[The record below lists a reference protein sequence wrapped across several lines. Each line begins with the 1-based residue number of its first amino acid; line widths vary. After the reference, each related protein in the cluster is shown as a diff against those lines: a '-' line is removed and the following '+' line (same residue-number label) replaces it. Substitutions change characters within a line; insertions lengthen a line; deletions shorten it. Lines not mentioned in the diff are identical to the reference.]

1 MSRKGRANKPPRQWP
16 QRGGKKLQA
25 KISPRRVLKVA
36 LLSATIIGGLPAV
49 AAAQEAAAS
58 STAAPSA
65 DVLDAVVVTGFKQS
79 YANAVRA
86 KKNAIEITDGISS
99 DGLGRFPDL
108 NVGEALQRIPGV
120 QINREAEGRDATIN
134 LRGMPG
140 EYARTTL
147 NGQSFAGP
155 ALLRDNQGSPLGAFN
170 SDIFSAFVIAKSPMA
185 NTTSGGLSGNVD
197 LQIAPALSRKD
208 GGFMKAAYEYNDLG
222 DLGAPAATL
231 GYNKHLTDNLA
242 VFGTVAYK
250 KEKFRRDTI
259 RLNSYDY
266 LTSAMTGLTP
276 TQFNTTYGQYFSP
289 TTCATSATSYCRS
302 LAQALGLSQSAASAY
317 VTSNT
322 GSTSTNGVWANSQIR
337 QYTRMNVG
345 KVWSGSAG
353 VEWKPNDNTKI
364 GLIGF
369 STDRNLPDTTQY
381 FLINT
386 VTPSS
391 TAGAGTVITP
401 TGAPVQTNDGRYL
414 YQSYSFANMNA
425 LSSTRLYSQHQKSD
439 GVIGNI
445 DWSNDDWRLAGAL
458 TLSSGYNASVETEVD
473 VVNYTR
479 AGGNGISGS
488 LTTGLDDI
496 GNFSYT
502 TTPTP
507 QNSITTGQ
515 TWTWGGGSDPTAF
528 YNNGTRANS
537 TNAIWIQGTESFAKN
552 NLNSAA
558 FDVERFVNF
567 GPIKSI
573 QGGVRL
579 EREKYVSTGYRV
591 YAYGAQLQNITSSM
605 MVTAPFVDD
614 FMGGTAGSYNRN
626 WQVLNVR
633 DFLNAVRP
641 VTVYPGGGL
650 SSQGF
655 NSQYA
660 DSSYYDKNF
669 TNEND
674 INQFYIQA
682 KYDTQIFGHGV
693 RGNFG
698 GRYEDTKNTIT
709 TLDRTTPPTDSIGS
723 PTAFK
728 TDEYV
733 NKYDYF
739 LPSAIF
745 VADVTDDLVLR
756 GAYYKTYVRPH
767 PRQYSPSTKVSP
779 TQILNN
785 SLSSGTT
792 SVYDVSVAIG
802 NNKLKPYLAESFDL
816 SLEWY
821 NRPNGL
827 ISLAYFRKNIT
838 GRIATTTDPSILC
851 PADGSTWGFGAL
863 SWDGTYCNA
872 TSLSSATKQVHVN
885 ASGAYNLD
893 KATTVEGVE
902 FNLQQNLDFLPGFWA
917 NFGGSF
923 NYAYTTSKSVA
934 IAPFPGISKHNVN
947 LIGYY
952 ETPKYGVRA
961 VYNYRSDYPLNAN
974 GTYTGGARSV
984 KARGQLDLSASY
996 NVTDTFT
1003 LSLDAYNLTNA
1014 KRFEYENDHRVSR
1027 WVDYDGR
1034 TYTLTARA
1042 TF

>member
-1 MSRKGRANKPPRQWP
+1 LHLQIRPTRA
-16 QRGGKKLQA
+16 
-25 KISPRRVLKVA
+25 LKAA
-36 LLSATIIGGLPAV
+36 LLSATIMGGLPTLALAQD
-49 AAAQEAAAS
+49 AAAAK
-58 STAAPSA
+58 A
-65 DVLDAVVVTGFKQS
+65 DVIDTVIVTGFKKS
-79 YANAVRA
+79 YADAVRT
-86 KKNAIEITDGISS
+86 KKNTIEITDGISS

-197 LQIAPALSRKD
+197 LQIAPALGRKD
-208 GGFMKAAYEYNDLG
+208 GGFMKAAYEYNELG
-222 DLGAPAATL
+222 SLGAPAATV
-231 GYNKHLTDNLA
+231 GFNKHLTDDLA
-242 VFGTVAYK
+242 IFGTLAYK
-250 KEKFRRDTI
+250 KENFRRDTV

-266 LTSAMTGLTP
+266 LTAAMTGLTP
-276 TQFNTTYGQYFSP
+276 TQFNSTYGQYFSATACP
-289 TTCATSATSYCRS
+289 TSATSYCRS
-302 LAQALGLSQSAASAY
+302 LGQALGLSQTAATPFI
-317 VTSNT
+317 TSNT
-322 GSTSTNGVWANSQIR
+322 GATSTNGVWANTQIR

-353 VEWKPNDNTKI
+353 IEWKPNDNTKI

-381 FLINT
+381 FLINS
-386 VTPSS
+386 VIPST
-391 TAGAGTVITP
+391 TAGAGTVISP
-401 TGAPVQTNDGRYL
+401 TGTPIKTNDGRYL
-414 YQSYSFANMNA
+414 YQSYTFANMNA

-439 GVIGNI
+439 GVLGNI
-445 DWSNDDWRLAGAL
+445 DWSNDDWRVAAAL

-473 VVNYTR
+473 VATYTR

-496 GNFSYT
+496 GAFKYT

-507 QNSITTGQ
+507 QNAITNGQ
-515 TWTWGGGSDPTAF
+515 TWTWGGAGDPTSF
-528 YNNGTRANS
+528 YNNGSKANS
-537 TNAIWIQGTESFAKN
+537 TNQIQIQGTESFAKN
-552 NLNSAA
+552 DLNSAA
-558 FDVERFVNF
+558 FDVERFVKL
-567 GPIKSI
+567 GPVKSI

-591 YAYGAQLQNITSSM
+591 YAYGAQLNNITSSM

-614 FMGGTAGSYNRN
+614 FMGNSAGDYNRN
-626 WQVLNVR
+626 WQVLNIH

-641 VTVYPGGGL
+641 VTAYQGGGL
-650 SSQGF
+650 STQGF
-655 NSQYA
+655 NIQYA

-674 INQFYIQA
+674 VNQFYIQA
-682 KYDTQIFGHGV
+682 KYDTEILGHGV

-723 PTAFK
+723 ATAFK
-728 TDEYV
+728 TDTYV
-733 NKYDYF
+733 NKYNYF

-745 VADVTDDLVLR
+745 VADVTDTLILR

-779 TQILNN
+779 AQILNT

-802 NNKLKPYLAESFDL
+802 NNKLRPYLAESFDL

-827 ISLAYFRKNIT
+827 VSLAYFRKNIT
-838 GRIATTTDPSILC
+838 NRVATTTDPSIIC
-851 PADGSTWGFGAL
+851 PSDGSSWGFGTL

-872 TSLSSATKQVHVN
+872 TSLGSSTKTVHVN

-893 KATTVEGVE
+893 KPTTVEGLE
-902 FNLQQNLDFLPGFWA
+902 FNIQQNLDFLPGFWK

-923 NYAYTTSKSVA
+923 NYAYTTSKSPA
-934 IAPFPGISKHNVN
+934 IAPFPGISKHNAN

-952 ETPKYGVRA
+952 ETPKYGVRM

-974 GTYTGGARSV
+974 GTYTGAARSV
-984 KARGQLDLSASY
+984 RARGQLDLSASY
-996 NVTDTFT
+996 NVTEQFS
-1003 LSLDAYNLTNA
+1003 LSLDAYNLA
-1014 KRFEYENDHRVSR
+1014 DSKRFEYENDTKVSR

-1034 TYTLTARA
+1034 TFTLTARA

>member
-1 MSRKGRANKPPRQWP
+1 MEEGIVSFRNR
-16 QRGGKKLQA
+16 RGGA
-25 KISPRRVLKVA
+25 FRAV
-36 LLSATIIGGLPAV
+36 LLSATVIGGLPGL
-49 AAAQEAAAS
+49 AAAQEAAAPS
-58 STAAPSA
+58 SAAGAAASS
-65 DVLDAVVVTGFKQS
+65 DTLDAVVVTGFKQS

-208 GGFMKAAYEYNDLG
+208 GGFAKLSYEHNTLG
-222 DLGAPAATL
+222 DLNAPAATL
-231 GYNKHLTDNLA
+231 GYNKHLTDDFA
-242 VFGTVAYK
+242 VFGTIAYK
-250 KEKFRRDTI
+250 KENFRRDTI
-259 RLNSYDY
+259 RLNNYDY
-266 LTSAMTGLTP
+266 LTSAMTGLSP
-276 TQFNTTYGQYFSP
+276 TQFNGAYGQYFSP
-289 TTCATSATSYCRS
+289 TACALSATSYCRS
-302 LAQALGLSQSAASAY
+302 LGQALGLTQKQVDDAGY

-322 GSTSTNGVWANSQIR
+322 GSTSKNGVWANSAIR

-381 FLINT
+381 FMINY
-386 VTPSS
+386 VAPSATP
-391 TAGAGTVITP
+391 GAGTVISP
-401 TGAPVQTNDGRYL
+401 TGSSLLINDGRYL
-414 YQSYSFANMNA
+414 YQSYTFNNINA
-425 LSSTRLYSQHQKSD
+425 LSSTRRYSQRQKSD
-439 GVIGNI
+439 GLIGNI
-445 DWSNDDWRLAGAL
+445 DWSNEDWRFAGAL
-458 TLSSGYNASVETEVD
+458 TLSSGSNASVETEVD
-473 VVNYTR
+473 VNNYTR
-479 AGGNGISGS
+479 AGGNGVSGAI
-488 LTTGLDDI
+488 TTGLDDV
-496 GNFSYT
+496 GDFKYT
-502 TTPTP
+502 TSPTP
-507 QNSITTGQ
+507 QNSIGGGANGV
-515 TWTWGGGSDPTAF
+515 TWTWGGVNDPTSF
-528 YNNGTRANS
+528 YNNGTSANS
-537 TNAIWIQGTESFAKN
+537 TNAISIEGSESFAKN
-552 NLNSAA
+552 ELNSAA
-558 FDVERFVNF
+558 FDIERFVSL

-573 QGGVRL
+573 QAGVRL
-579 EREKYVSTGYRV
+579 EREKYVSKGYRV
-591 YAYGAQLQNITSSM
+591 FGYGAKLANITPAM
-605 MVTAPFVDD
+605 MITAPFVKD
-614 FMGGTAGSYNRN
+614 FMGGSADGYSRN
-626 WQVLNVR
+626 WQVL
-633 DFLNAVRP
+633 DIHAFLSAIQP
-641 VTVYPGGGL
+641 VAVYPGGGL
-650 SSQGF
+650 SPTGF
-655 NSQYA
+655 NIQYA

-674 INQFYIQA
+674 INQFYVQA

-709 TLDRTTPPTDSIGS
+709 TLDRKTPPVDSIGS
-723 PTAFK
+723 PNDFV
-728 TDEYV
+728 TDHYQ
-733 NKYDYF
+733 NKYHYF

-745 VADVTDDLVLR
+745 VADVTDDLILR

-767 PRQYSPSTKVSP
+767 PRQYSPATKVNP
-779 TQILNN
+779 AQILNT
-785 SLSSGTT
+785 SLSSGSV

-802 NNKLKPYLAESFDL
+802 NNKLRPYLAESFDL

-838 GRIATTTDPSILC
+838 NRIASTSDPALLC
-851 PADGSTWGFGAL
+851 PTDGSTWGFGAL

-872 TSLSSATKQVHVN
+872 TSLGGASKQVHVN

-893 KATTVEGVE
+893 NKTTVEGVE
-902 FNLQQNLDFLPGFWA
+902 FNIQQNLDFLPGPLK
-917 NFGGSF
+917 NLGGSF
-923 NYAYTTSKSVA
+923 NYAYTTSKSPA

-947 LIGYY
+947 VIGYY
-952 ETPKYGVRA
+952 ETPKYGVRM

-974 GTYTGGARSV
+974 GTYTGSARSV
-984 KARGQLDLSASY
+984 KPRGQLDLSASY
-996 NVTDTFT
+996 NVTDNFT

-1014 KRFEYENDHRVSR
+1014 VRFEYENDHRVSR

>member
-1 MSRKGRANKPPRQWP
+1 VSS
-16 QRGGKKLQA
+16 
-25 KISPRRVLKVA
+25 KISPTSVLKVA
-36 LLSATIIGGLPAV
+36 LLSATVFAGMPALAMAQD
-49 AAAQEAAAS
+49 AAAPQA
-58 STAAPSA
+58 TAPS
-65 DVLDAVVVTGFKQS
+65 DTLEAVVVTGFKQS
-79 YANAVRA
+79 YANAVRS
-86 KKNAIEITDGISS
+86 KKAAIEITDGISS

-140 EYARTTL
+140 EYARNTL

-185 NTTSGGLSGNVD
+185 NTVSGGLSGNVD
-197 LQIAPALSRKD
+197 MQIAPALSRKD
-208 GGFMKAAYEYNDLG
+208 GGFMKASIEHNTLG
-222 DLGAPAATL
+222 DLNAPAATL
-231 GYNKHLTDNLA
+231 GYNKHLSDNLA
-242 VFGTVAYK
+242 VFGTIAYK
-250 KEKFRRDTI
+250 KENFRRDTI

-276 TQFNTTYGQYFSP
+276 TQFNATYGQYYSANACP
-289 TTCATSATSYCRS
+289 STATSYCRS
-302 LAQALGLSQSAASAY
+302 LAQALGVSQTAAAAFIN
-317 VTSNT
+317 SNT
-322 GSTSTNGVWANSQIR
+322 GSTSSNGIWANSQIR

-345 KVWSGSAG
+345 KVWSGTAG

-369 STDRNLPDTTQY
+369 STDRNLPDTVQY

-386 VTPSS
+386 VLPSS

-401 TGAPVQTNDGRYL
+401 TGTPVKTSDGRYL
-414 YQSYSFANMNA
+414 YPNYTFTNMNA

-439 GVIGNI
+439 GVLGNI
-445 DWSNDDWRLAGAL
+445 DWSNDDWRVAAAL

-473 VVNYTR
+473 VANYTR
-479 AGGNGISGS
+479 AGGNGVSGS
-488 LTTGLDDI
+488 LSTGLDDI
-496 GNFSYT
+496 GNFKYV
-502 TTPTP
+502 TTPNP
-507 QNSITTGQ
+507 QNSLATGA
-515 TWTWGGGSDPTAF
+515 TWTWGGATDPTAF
-528 YNNGTRANS
+528 YNNGTKANS
-537 TNAIWIQGTESFAKN
+537 TNQLQIQGTESFAKN

-558 FDVERFVNF
+558 VDVERFVKF
-567 GPIKSI
+567 GPIKSL
-573 QGGVRL
+573 QAGVRL

-591 YAYGAQLQNITSSM
+591 YAYGAQTQNITSSM
-605 MVTAPFVDD
+605 MITSPFVDD
-614 FMGGTAGSYNRN
+614 FMGGQGGDYNRN
-626 WQVLNVR
+626 WQVLNIR
-633 DFLNAVRP
+633 QFLNAVRP
-641 VTVYPGGGL
+641 VTAYQSGGL

-655 NSQYA
+655 NIQYA

-674 INQFYIQA
+674 INQFYVQA
-682 KYDTQIFGHGV
+682 KYDTEIFGHGV

-709 TLDRTTPPTDSIGS
+709 TLDRTTPPTDSIGTS
-723 PTAFK
+723 TAFK
-728 TDEYV
+728 TDVYE
-733 NKYDYF
+733 NKYHYF

-745 VADVTDDLVLR
+745 VADVTDNLILR

-779 TQILNN
+779 AQILNT
-785 SLSSGTT
+785 SLTSG
-792 SVYDVSVAIG
+792 SVNVYDVSVQIG

-827 ISLAYFRKNIT
+827 VSLAYFRKNIT
-838 GRIATTTDPSILC
+838 GRIATTTDPSIIC
-851 PADGSTWGFGAL
+851 PADGSTWGFGTL

-893 KATTVEGVE
+893 KPTTVEGVE
-902 FNLQQNLDFLPGFWA
+902 FNIQQNLDFLPGFWK

-923 NYAYTTSKSVA
+923 NYAYTTSKSPA

-952 ETPKYGVRA
+952 ETPKFGVRA
-961 VYNYRSDYPLNAN
+961 VYNYRSAYDLNAN
-974 GTYTGGARSV
+974 GTYSGGSRSV
-984 KARGQLDLSASY
+984 KPRGQLDMSASY
-996 NVTDTFT
+996 NVTDNFT
-1003 LSLDAYNLTNA
+1003 LSLDAYNLTDSV
-1014 KRFEYENDHRVSR
+1014 RFEYENDYQVSR

-1034 TYTLTARA
+1034 TFTLTARA

>member
-1 MSRKGRANKPPRQWP
+1 M
-16 QRGGKKLQA
+16 
-25 KISPRRVLKVA
+25 
-36 LLSATIIGGLPAV
+36 GGLPTFAH
-49 AAAQEAAAS
+49 AQDAAAS
-58 STAAPSA
+58 KT
-65 DVLDAVVVTGFKQS
+65 DVIDTVIVTGFKKS
-79 YANAVRA
+79 YADAVRT
-86 KKNAIEITDGISS
+86 KKNTIEITDGISS

-197 LQIAPALSRKD
+197 LQIAPALGRKD
-208 GGFMKAAYEYNDLG
+208 GGFMKAAYEYNELG
-222 DLGAPAATL
+222 SLGAPAATVGL
-231 GYNKHLTDNLA
+231 NKHLTDDLA
-242 VFGTVAYK
+242 IFGTLAYK
-250 KEKFRRDTI
+250 KENFRRDTI
-259 RLNSYDY
+259 RLNNYDY
-266 LTSAMTGLTP
+266 LTTAMTGLTP
-276 TQFNTTYGQYFSP
+276 TQFNATYGQYFSAEACP
-289 TTCATSATSYCRS
+289 TSATSYCRS
-302 LAQALGLSQSAASAY
+302 LANALGVSQTAAQAF
-317 VTSNT
+317 VNSNT
-322 GSTSTNGVWANSQIR
+322 GSTSKNGVWANSAIR

-369 STDRNLPDTTQY
+369 STDRNLPDTVQY
-381 FLINT
+381 FLINSI
-386 VTPSS
+386 TPSS
-391 TAGAGTVITP
+391 TAGAGTVISP
-401 TGAPVQTNDGRYL
+401 TGTPIKTNDGRYL

-439 GVIGNI
+439 GVLGNI
-445 DWSNDDWRLAGAL
+445 DWSNEDWRVAAAL
-458 TLSSGYNASVETEVD
+458 TLSSGSNASVETEVD
-473 VVNYTR
+473 VANYTR
-479 AGGNGISGS
+479 AGGNGVSGS

-496 GNFSYT
+496 GNFHYT
-502 TTPTP
+502 TTPSP
-507 QNSITTGQ
+507 QNSITNGQ
-515 TWTWGGGSDPTAF
+515 TWTWGGATDPTAF

-537 TNAIWIQGTESFAKN
+537 TNQIQIQGTESFAKN
-552 NLNSAA
+552 ELNSAA
-558 FDVERFVNF
+558 FDVERFVEF
-567 GPIKSI
+567 GPVKSI

-579 EREKYVSTGYRV
+579 EREKYVSTGYRI
-591 YAYGAQLQNITSSM
+591 YAYGAQMSKITSDM
-605 MVTAPFVDD
+605 MITAPFVED
-614 FMGGTAGSYNRN
+614 FMGGAGGDYSRN
-626 WQVLNVR
+626 WQVLNIR
-633 DFLNAVRP
+633 QFLDAVRP
-641 VTVYPGGGL
+641 VTAYQNGGL
-650 SSQGF
+650 STQGF
-655 NSQYA
+655 NIQYA
-660 DSSYYDKNF
+660 DAGYYDKNF

-674 INQFYIQA
+674 VNQFYIQA
-682 KYDTQIFGHGV
+682 KYDTEILGHGV

-723 PTAFK
+723 ATAFK
-728 TDEYV
+728 TDVYV
-733 NKYDYF
+733 NKYNYF

-745 VADVTDDLVLR
+745 VADVTDSLILR

-779 TQILNN
+779 AQILNT

-792 SVYDVSVAIG
+792 SIYDVSVAIG
-802 NNKLKPYLAESFDL
+802 NNKLRPYLAESFDL

-827 ISLAYFRKNIT
+827 VSLAYFRKNIT
-838 GRIATTTDPSILC
+838 GRVATTTDPSIIC
-851 PADGSTWGFGAL
+851 PSDGSSWGFGTL

-872 TSLSSATKQVHVN
+872 TTLGSSTKAVHVN

-893 KATTVEGVE
+893 KPTTVEGVE
-902 FNLQQNLDFLPGFWA
+902 FNIQQNLDFLPGFWK

-923 NYAYTTSKSVA
+923 NYAYTTSKSPA
-934 IAPFPGISKHNVN
+934 IAPFPGISKHNAN

-974 GTYTGGARSV
+974 GTYTGAARSV
-984 KARGQLDLSASY
+984 RARGQLDLSASY
-996 NVTDTFT
+996 NVTEQFS
-1003 LSLDAYNLTNA
+1003 LSLDAYNLA
-1014 KRFEYENDHRVSR
+1014 DSKRFEYENDTKVSR

-1034 TYTLTARA
+1034 TFTLTARA

>member
-1 MSRKGRANKPPRQWP
+1 MKS
-16 QRGGKKLQA
+16 
-25 KISPRRVLKVA
+25 KISSMRVLKVA
-36 LLSATIIGGLPAV
+36 LLSATVMGGLPAL
-49 AAAQEAAAS
+49 AMAQEAAA
-58 STAAPSA
+58 TQN
-65 DVLDAVVVTGFKQS
+65 DTVDTVVVTGFKKS
-79 YANAVRA
+79 YADAVRT
-86 KKNAIEITDGISS
+86 KKNAVEITDGISS

-140 EYARTTL
+140 EYARNTL

-170 SDIFSAFVIAKSPMA
+170 SDIFSAFVIQKSPMA
-185 NTTSGGLSGNVD
+185 NTVSGGLSGNVD

-208 GGFMKAAYEYNDLG
+208 GGFMKASYEYNTLG
-222 DLGAPAATL
+222 SLGAPAATI
-231 GYNKHLTDNLA
+231 GYNKHLTDDLA
-242 VFGTVAYK
+242 VFGTLAYK
-250 KEKFRRDTI
+250 KENFRRDTI

-276 TQFNTTYGQYFSP
+276 TQFNATYGQYYSATACP
-289 TTCATSATSYCRS
+289 TSATSYCRS
-302 LAQALGLSQSAASAY
+302 LGQALGLTQAQAAAY
-317 VTSNT
+317 TTSNT
-322 GSTSTNGVWANSQIR
+322 GSTSSNGVWANSQIR

-345 KVWSGSAG
+345 EVWSGTAG
-353 VEWKPNDNTKI
+353 VEWRPNDDTKI

-369 STDRNLPDTTQY
+369 KTDRNLPDTVQY

-386 VTPSS
+386 VLPSS

-401 TGAPVQTNDGRYL
+401 TGTPVKTNDGRYL
-414 YQSYSFANMNA
+414 YQSYTFANMNA
-425 LSSTRLYSQHQKSD
+425 LSSTRLYSQRQKSD
-439 GVIGNI
+439 GLLGTF
-445 DWSNDDWRLAGAL
+445 DWKNEDWRVAAAL

-473 VVNYTR
+473 VANYTR
-479 AGGNGISGS
+479 AGGNGVTGS

-496 GNFSYT
+496 GNFIYT
-502 TTPTP
+502 TSPNP

-515 TWTWGGGSDPTAF
+515 TWTWGGTSDPTSF
-528 YNNGTRANS
+528 YNNGAKANS
-537 TNAIWIQGTESFAKN
+537 TNQIQIQGTESFAEN
-552 NLNSAA
+552 ELNSAA
-558 FDVERFVNF
+558 FDVERFTQL

-573 QGGVRL
+573 QAGVRL

-605 MVTAPFVDD
+605 MITSPFVDD
-614 FMGGTAGSYNRN
+614 FMGGKGGSYNRN
-626 WQVLNVR
+626 WQVLNIR
-633 DFLNAVRP
+633 EFLNAVRP
-641 VTVYPGGGL
+641 VTAYQSGGL

-655 NSQYA
+655 NIQYS

-682 KYDTQIFGHGV
+682 KYDTEIFGHGL

-709 TLDRTTPPTDSIGS
+709 TLDRTTAPTDSIGS
-723 PTAFK
+723 ATAFK
-728 TDEYV
+728 TEKYV

-745 VADVTDDLVLR
+745 VADVTDDLILR

-779 TQILNN
+779 TQILNT
-785 SLSSGTT
+785 SLTSG
-792 SVYDVSVAIG
+792 SVNVYDVSVQIG

-827 ISLAYFRKNIT
+827 VSLAYFRKNIT
-838 GRIATTTDPSILC
+838 GRIASTSDPALLC

-863 SWDGTYCNA
+863 SWDGTYCTA
-872 TSLSSATKQVHVN
+872 TALSSTTKQVHVN

-893 KATTVEGVE
+893 KPTTVEGVE
-902 FNLQQNLDFLPGFWA
+902 FNIQQNLDFLPGFWK

-923 NYAYTTSKSVA
+923 NYAYTTSKSPA

-947 LIGYY
+947 VIGYY
-952 ETPKYGVRA
+952 ETPKFGVRM
-961 VYNYRSDYPLNAN
+961 VYNYRSAYDLNAN
-974 GTYTGGARSV
+974 GTYSGGSRSV
-984 KARGQLDLSASY
+984 KPRGQLDMSASY
-996 NVTDTFT
+996 NVNDQLTV
-1003 LSLDAYNLTNA
+1003 SLDAYNLTDA
-1014 KRFEYENDHRVSR
+1014 VRFEYENDYQVSR

-1034 TYTLTARA
+1034 TFTLTARA

>member
-1 MSRKGRANKPPRQWP
+1 MSFEICSARA
-16 QRGGKKLQA
+16 L
-25 KISPRRVLKVA
+25 KIA
-36 LLSATIIGGLPAV
+36 LLSATVIAGAPTIS
-49 AAAQEAAAS
+49 AAQEAAKPQS
-58 STAAPSA
+58 DT
-65 DVLDAVVVTGFKQS
+65 LDAVVVTGFKQS

-185 NTTSGGLSGNVD
+185 NTVSGGLSGNVD
-197 LQIAPALSRKD
+197 MQIAPALSRKD
-208 GGFMKAAYEYNDLG
+208 GGSMKMSYEYNALG

-231 GYNKHLTDNLA
+231 GYNKHLTDDLA
-242 VFGTVAYK
+242 VFGTIAYK
-250 KEKFRRDTI
+250 KENFRRDTV
-259 RLNSYDY
+259 RLNNYDY
-266 LTSAMTGLTP
+266 LTAATTGLTP
-276 TQFNTTYGQYFSP
+276 TQFNATYGQYFS
-289 TTCATSATSYCRS
+289 ASACSNNNTSYCRS
-302 LAQALGLSQSAASAY
+302 LGQALGISDTAAQAY

-322 GSTSTNGVWANSQIR
+322 GSTSKNGVWTNSAIR

-353 VEWKPNDNTKI
+353 VEWKPNDNTKL

-369 STDRNLPDTTQY
+369 STDRDLPDTTQY
-381 FLINT
+381 FLINY
-386 VTPSS
+386 VASSATP
-391 TAGAGTVITP
+391 GAGTVISP
-401 TGAPVQTNDGRYL
+401 TGTPVQVNDGRYL
-414 YQSYSFANMNA
+414 YGNYTFNNMNA

-439 GVIGNI
+439 GLLGTI
-445 DWSNDDWRLAGAL
+445 DWSNEDWRIAGAL
-458 TLSSGYNASVETEVD
+458 TLSSGSNASVETEVD
-473 VVNYTR
+473 VFNYAR
-479 AGGNGISGS
+479 AGGNGVSGS
-488 LTTGLDDI
+488 ISTGLGDI
-496 GNFSYT
+496 GGYSYYT
-502 TTPTP
+502 TPNP
-507 QNSITTGQ
+507 QNTIGTGQ
-515 TWTWGGGSDPTAF
+515 TWTWGGVDDPTSF
-528 YNNGTRANS
+528 YNNGAKANS
-537 TNAIWIQGTESFAKN
+537 TNQIQIQGTESFAKN

-558 FDVERFVNF
+558 FDVERFVKF
-567 GPIKSI
+567 GPINSL
-573 QGGVRL
+573 QAGVRL
-579 EREKYVSTGYRV
+579 EREKYVSTGYRI
-591 YAYGAQLQNITSSM
+591 YAYGAQLQNITSDM
-605 MVTAPFVDD
+605 LITAPFVDD
-614 FMGGTAGSYNRN
+614 FMGGSAGNYSRN
-626 WQVLNVR
+626 WQVLNIR
-633 DFLNAVRP
+633 QFLNAVRP

-650 SSQGF
+650 STQGF
-655 NSQYA
+655 NVQYA

-682 KYDTQIFGHGV
+682 KYDTELFGHGV

-709 TLDRTTPPTDSIGS
+709 TLDRTTAPTDSIGS

-728 TDEYV
+728 TEQYV
-733 NKYDYF
+733 NKYHYF

-745 VADVTDDLVLR
+745 VADVTDDMILR

-779 TQILNN
+779 GQILNN
-785 SLSSGTT
+785 GLSSG
-792 SVYDVSVAIG
+792 SVNVYDVSVSIG
-802 NNKLKPYLAESFDL
+802 NNKLRPYMAESFDL

-827 ISLAYFRKNIT
+827 VSLAMFEKRIT
-838 GRIATTTDPSILC
+838 GRIASTSDPAQLC
-851 PADGSTWGFGAL
+851 PADGSTWGFGPL
-863 SWDGTYCNA
+863 SWDGTYCTA
-872 TSLSSATKQVHVN
+872 TSLSSASKLVHVN
-885 ASGAYNLD
+885 AGGSYNLD
-893 KATTVEGVE
+893 EPTTVHGVE
-902 FNLQQNLDFLPGFWA
+902 FNIQQNLDFLPGFWK
-917 NFGGSF
+917 NLGGSF
-923 NYAYTTSKSVA
+923 NYAYTTSKSTA

-947 LIGYY
+947 AIGYY
-952 ETPKYGVRA
+952 ETPKYGVRM
-961 VYNYRSDYPLNAN
+961 VYNWRSDYGLNAN

-984 KARGQLDLSASY
+984 KARGQLDMSASY
-996 NVTDTFT
+996 NVTDSVTV
-1003 LSLDAYNLTNA
+1003 SLDAYNLTDA
-1014 KRFEYENDHRVSR
+1014 VRFEYENDHKVAR

-1034 TYTLTARA
+1034 TFTLTARA

>member
-1 MSRKGRANKPPRQWP
+1 M
-16 QRGGKKLQA
+16 
-25 KISPRRVLKVA
+25 
-36 LLSATIIGGLPAV
+36 GGLPAFAMAQS
-49 AAAQEAAAS
+49 AAAPND
-58 STAAPSA
+58 TV
-65 DVLDAVVVTGFKQS
+65 DTVIVTGFKKS
-79 YANAVRA
+79 YADAVRT
-86 KKNAIEITDGISS
+86 KKNAVEITDGISS

-208 GGFMKAAYEYNDLG
+208 GGYMKASYEYNTLG

-231 GYNKHLTDNLA
+231 GYNKHLTDDFA
-242 VFGTVAYK
+242 VFGTIAYK
-250 KEKFRRDTI
+250 KENFRRDTI

-276 TQFNTTYGQYFSP
+276 TQFNATYGQYFSAAACP
-289 TTCATSATSYCRS
+289 TSATSYCRS
-302 LAQALGLSQSAASAY
+302 LAQALGVSQTDAQAF

-322 GSTSTNGVWANSQIR
+322 GSTSKNGVWANSQIR

-353 VEWKPNDNTKI
+353 FEWRPNDNTKI

-401 TGAPVQTNDGRYL
+401 TGTPVQTNDGRYL
-414 YQSYSFANMNA
+414 YQSYSFTNMNA

-439 GVIGNI
+439 GLLGTV
-445 DWSNDDWRLAGAL
+445 DWSNEQWRVAAAL
-458 TLSSGYNASVETEVD
+458 TLSSGANSSVETEVD

-496 GNFSYT
+496 GNFHYVT
-502 TTPTP
+502 NPTP

-515 TWTWGGGSDPTAF
+515 TWTWGEAGDPVAF

-552 NLNSAA
+552 ELNSAA
-558 FDVERFVNF
+558 FDVERFVTV
-567 GPIKSI
+567 GPIKSV

-605 MVTAPFVDD
+605 MVTAPFIDD
-614 FMGGTAGSYNRN
+614 FMGGKGGDYNRN

-641 VTVYPGGGL
+641 VTAYQSGGL
-650 SSQGF
+650 STQGF
-655 NSQYA
+655 NIQYA

-674 INQFYIQA
+674 INQFYVQA
-682 KYDTQIFGHGV
+682 KYDTEIFGHGV

-709 TLDRTTPPTDSIGS
+709 TLDRTSAPSDAIGS
-723 PTAFK
+723 STAFK
-728 TDEYV
+728 TVEYV

-745 VADVTDDLVLR
+745 VADVTDDLILR

-767 PRQYSPSTKVSP
+767 PRQYSPSTKVNP

-785 SLSSGTT
+785 SLSSGST
-792 SVYDVSVAIG
+792 SVYDVSVTVG

-821 NRPNGL
+821 NRPNAL

-838 GRIATTTDPSILC
+838 GRIATTTDPAILC
-851 PADGSTWGFGAL
+851 PSDGSTWGFGAL

-872 TSLSSATKQVHVN
+872 TALSSSTKQVHVN
-885 ASGAYNLD
+885 ASATYNLD
-893 KATTVEGVE
+893 KETTVEGVE
-902 FNLQQNLDFLPGFWA
+902 FNIQQNLDFLPGLWK

-923 NYAYTTSKSVA
+923 NYAYTTSKSPA

-947 LIGYY
+947 VIGYY
-952 ETPKYGVRA
+952 ETPKYGVRM
-961 VYNYRSDYPLNAN
+961 VYNYRSDYGLNAN
-974 GTYTGGARSV
+974 GTYSGGSRSV
-984 KARGQLDLSASY
+984 KPRGQLDMSASY
-996 NVTDTFT
+996 NVTDALTVSF
-1003 LSLDAYNLTNA
+1003 DAYNLTDA
-1014 KRFEYENDHRVSR
+1014 VRFEYENDYQVSR

-1034 TYTLTARA
+1034 TFTLTARA

>member
-1 MSRKGRANKPPRQWP
+1 MGAL
-16 QRGGKKLQA
+16 KL
-25 KISPRRVLKVA
+25 A
-36 LLSATIIGGLPAV
+36 LLSATIIGGLPAF
-49 AAAQEAAAS
+49 AAAQDAAAP
-58 STAAPSA
+58 AAPAASTVDA
-65 DVLDAVVVTGFKQS
+65 LDTVVVTGFKKS
-79 YANAVRA
+79 YADAVRT
-86 KKNAIEITDGISS
+86 KKNTIEITDGISS

-147 NGQSFAGP
+147 NGQSFAYP
-155 ALLRDNQGSPLGAFN
+155 PLLRDNQGTPLGAFN
-170 SDIFSAFVIAKSPMA
+170 SDIFSAFVIQKSPMA
-185 NTTSGGLSGNVD
+185 STVSGGLSGNVD
-197 LQIAPALSRKD
+197 MQIAPALSRRD
-208 GGFMKAAYEYNDLG
+208 GGSMKLSYEHNTLG
-222 DLGAPAATL
+222 DLNAPAATVS
-231 GYNKHLTDNLA
+231 YNKHLTDDFA
-242 VFGTVAYK
+242 VFGTIAYK
-250 KEKFRRDTI
+250 KENFRRDTI
-259 RLNSYDY
+259 RLNNYDY

-276 TQFNTTYGQYFSP
+276 TQFNSTYGQYYSP
-289 TTCATSATSYCRS
+289 TPCTSTTSYCRS
-302 LAQALGLSQSAASAY
+302 LAQALGLTQAQVNTAGY

-322 GSTSTNGVWANSQIR
+322 GATSTNGIWANTQIR

-345 KVWSGSAG
+345 KVWSGSG
-353 VEWKPNDNTKI
+353 GLEWKPNDNTKI

-381 FLINT
+381 FLINS
-386 VTPSS
+386 VLPSA
-391 TAGAGTVITP
+391 TAGAGTVIAP
-401 TGAPVQTNDGRYL
+401 TGTPVKTSDGRYL
-414 YQSYSFANMNA
+414 YENYTFNNMNA
-425 LSSTRLYSQHQKSD
+425 LSSTRLYSQRQKSK
-439 GVIGNI
+439 GLIGNI
-445 DWSNDDWRLAGAL
+445 DWSNEDWRLAGVL
-458 TLSSGYNASVETEVD
+458 SLSSGYNASVETEVD
-473 VVNYTR
+473 VANYTR
-479 AGGNGISGS
+479 AGGNGVSGS
-488 LTTGLDDI
+488 LTTGLGDI
-496 GNFSYT
+496 GAFKYT
-502 TTPTP
+502 TTPNP

-515 TWTWGGGSDPTAF
+515 TWTWGGKGDPTAF
-528 YNNGTRANS
+528 YNNGTKANS
-537 TNAIWIQGTESFAKN
+537 TNQIQIQGTESFAKN
-552 NLNSAA
+552 DMNTAA
-558 FDVERFVNF
+558 LDVERFVDF
-567 GPIKSI
+567 GPVKSI

-591 YAYGAQLQNITSSM
+591 YAYGAQMSNITSSM

-614 FMGGTAGSYNRN
+614 FMGGSGGDYNRN
-626 WQVLNVR
+626 WQVLNIH
-633 DFLNAVRP
+633 DFLDAVRP
-641 VTVYPGGGL
+641 VTAYQGGGL

-655 NSQYA
+655 NIQYA
-660 DSSYYDKNF
+660 DANYYDKNF

-674 INQFYIQA
+674 VNQFYIQA
-682 KYDTQIFGHGV
+682 KYDTEIFGHGV

-709 TLDRTTPPTDSIGS
+709 TLDRTTPPPSGDSIGS
-723 PTAFK
+723 ASAFK
-728 TDEYV
+728 TDTYV
-733 NKYDYF
+733 NKYHYF

-745 VADVTDDLVLR
+745 VADVTDDLILR

-779 TQILNN
+779 NPVINS

-802 NNKLKPYLAESFDL
+802 NNSLKPYLAESFDL

-827 ISLAYFRKNIT
+827 ISLAYFHKNIT
-838 GRIATTTDPSILC
+838 DRIAATTDPAIIC

-872 TSLSSATKQVHVN
+872 TSLSTATQQVHVN
-885 ASGAYNLD
+885 ASGFYNLD
-893 KATTVEGVE
+893 KPTTVEGVE
-902 FNLQQNLDFLPGFWA
+902 FNIQQNLDFLPGFWK

-923 NYAYTTSKSVA
+923 NYAYTKSKSPA

-947 LIGYY
+947 MIGYY
-952 ETPKYGVRA
+952 ETPKYGMRL

-984 KARGQLDLSASY
+984 KPRGQLDLSASY
-996 NVTDTFT
+996 NVNDQLT
-1003 LSLDAYNLTNA
+1003 LSLDAYNLTDS
-1014 KRFEYENDHRVSR
+1014 KRFEYENDTQVSR

>member
-1 MSRKGRANKPPRQWP
+1 MGALR
-16 QRGGKKLQA
+16 
-25 KISPRRVLKVA
+25 VA
-36 LLSATIIGGLPAV
+36 LLSATVIGGLPAL
-49 AAAQEAAAS
+49 AAAQESAAPQAAS
-58 STAAPSA
+58 QGDT
-65 DVLDAVVVTGFKQS
+65 LDAVVVTGFKQS

-140 EYARTTL
+140 EYARNTL

-170 SDIFSAFVIAKSPMA
+170 SDIFSAFVIQKSPMA
-185 NTTSGGLSGNVD
+185 NTVSGGLSGNVD

-208 GGFMKAAYEYNDLG
+208 GGFAKLSYEHNTLG
-222 DLGAPAATL
+222 DLNAPAATL
-231 GYNKHLTDNLA
+231 GYNKHLTDDFA
-242 VFGTVAYK
+242 VFGTIAYK
-250 KEKFRRDTI
+250 KENFRRDTI
-259 RLNSYDY
+259 RLNNYDY
-266 LTSAMTGLTP
+266 LTSAMTGLSP
-276 TQFNTTYGQYFSP
+276 TQFNAAYGQYFSP
-289 TTCATSATSYCRS
+289 TACALSATSYCRS
-302 LAQALGLSQSAASAY
+302 LGQALGLSQANASPY

-322 GSTSTNGVWANSQIR
+322 GSKGTNGVWANSAIR

-353 VEWKPNDNTKI
+353 FEWKPNDNTKI

-369 STDRNLPDTTQY
+369 KTDRNLPDTTQY
-381 FLINT
+381 FMINY
-386 VTPSS
+386 VAPSS
-391 TAGAGTVITP
+391 TPGAGTVITP
-401 TGAPVQTNDGRYL
+401 TGTPIQTNDGRYL
-414 YQSYSFANMNA
+414 YESYTFNNINA
-425 LSSTRLYSQHQKSD
+425 LSSTRLYSQRQKSD
-439 GVIGNI
+439 GVIGNV
-445 DWSNDDWRLAGAL
+445 DWSNEDWRFAGAL
-458 TLSSGYNASVETEVD
+458 TLSSGSNASVETEVD
-473 VVNYTR
+473 VNNYTR
-479 AGGNGISGS
+479 PGGNGVSGS
-488 LTTGLDDI
+488 ITTGLDDI
-496 GNFSYT
+496 GGFQYT
-502 TTPTP
+502 TSPTP
-507 QNSITTGQ
+507 QNAIASGQ
-515 TWTWGGGSDPTAF
+515 TWTWGGANDPTSF
-528 YNNGTRANS
+528 YNNGTSANS
-537 TNAIWIQGTESFAKN
+537 TNQIQIQGTESFAKN
-552 NLNSAA
+552 ELNSVAL
-558 FDVERFVNF
+558 DVERFVSL
-567 GPIKSI
+567 GPIKSV
-573 QGGVRL
+573 QAGVRL

-591 YAYGAQLQNITSSM
+591 YAYGAQLSKITSSM
-605 MVTAPFVDD
+605 MITAPFVKD
-614 FMGGTAGSYNRN
+614 FMGGSVDGYSHN
-626 WQVLNVR
+626 WQVLNVH

-641 VTVYPGGGL
+641 VTPYQSGGL
-650 SSQGF
+650 STQGF
-655 NSQYA
+655 NIQYA

-674 INQFYIQA
+674 INQFYVQA

-698 GRYEDTKNTIT
+698 GRYEDTDNTIT
-709 TLDRTTPPTDSIGS
+709 TLDRVTPPTDSIGS
-723 PTAFK
+723 PNDFK
-728 TDEYV
+728 TDEYK
-733 NKYDYF
+733 NKYHYF

-745 VADVTDDLVLR
+745 VADVTGDLILR

-767 PRQYSPSTKVSP
+767 PRQYSPSTKVNP
-779 TQILNN
+779 AQILNN
-785 SLSSGTT
+785 SLSSG
-792 SVYDVSVAIG
+792 SVNVYDVSVAIG
-802 NNKLKPYLAESFDL
+802 NNKLRPYLAESFDL

-838 GRIATTTDPSILC
+838 GRIASTSDPALLC

-872 TSLSSATKQVHVN
+872 TSLSSASKQVHVN

-893 KATTVEGVE
+893 KKTTVEGVE
-902 FNLQQNLDFLPGFWA
+902 FNIQQNLDFLPGFLA
-917 NFGGSF
+917 NLGGSF
-923 NYAYTTSKSVA
+923 NYAYTMSKSPA

-947 LIGYY
+947 VIGYY
-952 ETPKYGVRA
+952 ETPKYGVRT

-984 KARGQLDLSASY
+984 KPRGQLDLSASY
-996 NVTDTFT
+996 NVTDNFT

>member
-1 MSRKGRANKPPRQWP
+1 MSLRTGSVRA
-16 QRGGKKLQA
+16 
-25 KISPRRVLKVA
+25 LKVA
-36 LLSATIIGGLPAV
+36 LLSATVIGGAPAL
-49 AAAQEAAAS
+49 AAAQEAAPPAAS
-58 STAAPSA
+58 QDNT
-65 DVLDAVVVTGFKQS
+65 LDAVVVTGFKQS

-170 SDIFSAFVIAKSPMA
+170 SDIFSAFVIQKSPMA
-185 NTTSGGLSGNVD
+185 NTVSGGLSGNVD

-208 GGFMKAAYEYNDLG
+208 GGSVKLSYEHNTLG
-222 DLGAPAATL
+222 DLNAPAATL
-231 GYNKHLTDNLA
+231 SYNKHLTDDLA
-242 VFGTVAYK
+242 VFGTIAYK
-250 KEKFRRDTI
+250 KENFRRDTV
-259 RLNSYDY
+259 RLNDYKY

-276 TQFNTTYGQYFSP
+276 TQFNAAYGQYFSP
-289 TTCATSATSYCRS
+289 TACASSATSYCRS
-302 LAQALGLSQSAASAY
+302 LGQALGLSQADATPY
-317 VTSNT
+317 ITSNT
-322 GSTSTNGVWANSQIR
+322 GSKATNGVWANTAIR

-353 VEWKPNDNTKI
+353 IEWKPNDNTKV

-369 STDRNLPDTTQY
+369 STDRNLPDTVQY
-381 FLINT
+381 FLINY
-386 VTPSS
+386 VAPSS
-391 TAGAGTVITP
+391 NPGEGTVITP
-401 TGAPVQTNDGRYL
+401 TGAPIQTNDGRYL
-414 YQSYSFANMNA
+414 YEGYSFANMNG
-425 LSSTRLYSQHQKSD
+425 LSSTRLYSQRQKSD

-445 DWSNDDWRLAGAL
+445 DWSNDKWRLAAAL
-458 TLSSGYNASVETEVD
+458 SLSSGSNASVETSVD
-473 VVNYTR
+473 VVNPTR
-479 AGGNGISGS
+479 AGGNGINGS
-488 LTTGLDDI
+488 MSTGLDDI
-496 GNFSYT
+496 GGFSYVT
-502 TTPTP
+502 QSTP
-507 QNSITTGQ
+507 QNSLGPAGT
-515 TWTWGGGSDPTAF
+515 TWTWGGKDDPVSY
-528 YNNGTRANS
+528 YNNGTSANS
-537 TNAIWIQGTESFAKN
+537 SIRLGLEGSQSYAKN
-552 NLNSAA
+552 ELNSVGL
-558 FDVERFVNF
+558 DGERFVEW
-567 GPIKSI
+567 GPIKSL
-573 QGGVRL
+573 QAGVRL

-591 YAYGAQLQNITSSM
+591 FGYGIQTSKISPSM
-605 MVTAPFVDD
+605 LTTSPFVGD
-614 FMGGTAGSYNRN
+614 FMGGIAGNYTKN
-626 WQVLNVR
+626 WQTLKIQ
-633 DFLNAVRP
+633 DFLNAVKP

-650 SSQGF
+650 SPTGL
-655 NSQYA
+655 NIQYA
-660 DSSYYDKNF
+660 EDAYYDKNF

-674 INQFYIQA
+674 INQFYVQA
-682 KYDTQIFGHGV
+682 KYDTEIFGHGV
-693 RGNFG
+693 RGSFG
-698 GRYEDTKNTIT
+698 GRYEDTDNTIT
-709 TLDRTTPPTDSIGS
+709 VLDRKTPPTDSIGS
-723 PTAFK
+723 PNDFT
-728 TDEYV
+728 TDHYK
-733 NKYDYF
+733 NKYDFF

-745 VADVTDDLVLR
+745 VADVTDDLILR

-767 PRQYSPSTKVSP
+767 PRQYSPATKVNP
-779 TQILNN
+779 GQILNTG
-785 SLSSGTT
+785 LSSGSV
-792 SVYDVSVAIG
+792 SVYDVSVQIG
-802 NNKLKPYLAESFDL
+802 NNQLRPYMAESFDL

-827 ISLAYFRKNIT
+827 VSLAYFHKNIT
-838 GRIATTTDPSILC
+838 GRIASTTDPSILC

-863 SWDGTYCNA
+863 SWDGAYCNA

-893 KATTVEGVE
+893 KPTTVEGVE
-902 FNLQQNLDFLPGFWA
+902 FNIQQNLDFLPGFWK

-923 NYAYTTSKSVA
+923 NYAYTRSKSPS

-952 ETPKYGVRA
+952 ETPKYGIRA

-984 KARGQLDLSASY
+984 RARGQLDMSASY
-996 NVTDTFT
+996 NVTDSFT
-1003 LSLDAYNLTNA
+1003 LSLDVYNLTDSS
-1014 KRFEYENDHRVSR
+1014 RFEFENDRRVSR

>member
-1 MSRKGRANKPPRQWP
+1 MSLRTGSMGALR
-16 QRGGKKLQA
+16 
-25 KISPRRVLKVA
+25 VA
-36 LLSATIIGGLPAV
+36 LLSATVIGGLPAL
-49 AAAQEAAAS
+49 AAAQESAAPQAAS
-58 STAAPSA
+58 QGDT
-65 DVLDAVVVTGFKQS
+65 LDAVVVTGFKQS

-140 EYARTTL
+140 EYARNTL

-170 SDIFSAFVIAKSPMA
+170 SDIFSAFVIQKSPMA
-185 NTTSGGLSGNVD
+185 NTVSGGLSGNVD

-208 GGFMKAAYEYNDLG
+208 GGFAKLSYEHNTLG
-222 DLGAPAATL
+222 DLNAPAATL
-231 GYNKHLTDNLA
+231 GYNKHLTDDLA
-242 VFGTVAYK
+242 VFGTIAYK
-250 KEKFRRDTI
+250 KENFRRDTI
-259 RLNSYDY
+259 RLNNYDY

-276 TQFNTTYGQYFSP
+276 TQFNAAYGQYFSP
-289 TTCATSATSYCRS
+289 TACALSATSYCRS
-302 LAQALGLSQSAASAY
+302 LGQALGLSQANASPY

-322 GSTSTNGVWANSQIR
+322 GSKGTNGVWANSAIR

-353 VEWKPNDNTKI
+353 FEWKPNDNTKI

-369 STDRNLPDTTQY
+369 KTDRNLPDTTQY
-381 FLINT
+381 FMINY
-386 VTPSS
+386 VAPSS
-391 TAGAGTVITP
+391 TPGAGTVITP
-401 TGAPVQTNDGRYL
+401 TGTPIQTNDGRYL
-414 YQSYSFANMNA
+414 YESYTFNNINA
-425 LSSTRLYSQHQKSD
+425 LSSTRLYSQRQKSD
-439 GVIGNI
+439 GVIGNV
-445 DWSNDDWRLAGAL
+445 DWSNEDWRFAGAL
-458 TLSSGYNASVETEVD
+458 TLSSGSNASVETEVD
-473 VVNYTR
+473 VNNYTR
-479 AGGNGISGS
+479 PGGNGVSGS
-488 LTTGLDDI
+488 ITTGLDDI
-496 GNFSYT
+496 GGFQYT
-502 TTPTP
+502 TSPTP
-507 QNSITTGQ
+507 QNAIASGQ
-515 TWTWGGGSDPTAF
+515 TWTWGGANDPTSF
-528 YNNGTRANS
+528 YNNGTSANS
-537 TNAIWIQGTESFAKN
+537 TNQIQIQGTESFAKN
-552 NLNSAA
+552 ELNSVAL
-558 FDVERFVNF
+558 DVERFVSL
-567 GPIKSI
+567 GPIKSV
-573 QGGVRL
+573 QAGVRL

-591 YAYGAQLQNITSSM
+591 YAYGAQLSKITSSM
-605 MVTAPFVDD
+605 MITAPFVKD
-614 FMGGTAGSYNRN
+614 FMGGSVDGYSHN
-626 WQVLNVR
+626 WQVLNVH
-633 DFLNAVRP
+633 DFLDAVRP
-641 VTVYPGGGL
+641 VTPYQSGGL
-650 SSQGF
+650 STQGF
-655 NSQYA
+655 NIQYA

-674 INQFYIQA
+674 INQFYVQA

-698 GRYEDTKNTIT
+698 GRYEDTDNTIT
-709 TLDRTTPPTDSIGS
+709 TLDRVTPPTDSIGS
-723 PTAFK
+723 PNDFK
-728 TDEYV
+728 TDEYK
-733 NKYDYF
+733 NKYHYF

-745 VADVTDDLVLR
+745 VADVTDDLILR

-767 PRQYSPSTKVSP
+767 PRQYSPSTKVNP
-779 TQILNN
+779 AQILNN
-785 SLSSGTT
+785 SLSSG
-792 SVYDVSVAIG
+792 SVNVYDVSVAIG
-802 NNKLKPYLAESFDL
+802 NNKLRPYLAESFDL

-838 GRIATTTDPSILC
+838 GRIASTSDPALLC

-872 TSLSSATKQVHVN
+872 TSLSSASKQVHVN

-893 KATTVEGVE
+893 KKTTVEGVE
-902 FNLQQNLDFLPGFWA
+902 FNIQQNLDFLPGFLA
-917 NFGGSF
+917 NLGGSF
-923 NYAYTTSKSVA
+923 NYAYTMSKSPA

-947 LIGYY
+947 VIGYY
-952 ETPKYGVRA
+952 ETPKYGVRM

-984 KARGQLDLSASY
+984 KPRGQLDLSASY
-996 NVTDTFT
+996 NVTDNFT

>member
-1 MSRKGRANKPPRQWP
+1 
-16 QRGGKKLQA
+16 LQA

-170 SDIFSAFVIAKSPMA
+170 SDIFSSFVIAKSPMA

-208 GGFMKAAYEYNDLG
+208 GGFAKAAYEYNDLG
-222 DLGAPAATL
+222 DLGAPAATI
-231 GYNKHLTDNLA
+231 GYNKHLTDDLA
-242 VFGTVAYK
+242 IFGTIAYK
-250 KEKFRRDTI
+250 KEKFRRDTV

-276 TQFNTTYGQYFSP
+276 TQFNATYGQYFSATACP
-289 TTCATSATSYCRS
+289 TSATSYCRS
-302 LAQALGLSQSAASAY
+302 LGQALGLSQTAATPFI
-317 VTSNT
+317 TSNT

-353 VEWKPNDNTKI
+353 IEWKPNDNTKI

-386 VTPSS
+386 VLPSS

-401 TGAPVQTNDGRYL
+401 TGTPIKTNDGRYL
-414 YQSYSFANMNA
+414 YESYSFNNMNA
-425 LSSTRLYSQHQKSD
+425 LSSTRLYSQRQKSD

-445 DWSNDDWRLAGAL
+445 DWSNDDWRVAAAL

-473 VVNYTR
+473 VATYTR
-479 AGGNGISGS
+479 AGGNGVTGS

-496 GNFSYT
+496 GAFSYT
-502 TTPTP
+502 TSPTP
-507 QNSITTGQ
+507 QNSITNGQ
-515 TWTWGGGSDPTAF
+515 TWTWGGPSDPTSF
-528 YNNGTRANS
+528 YNNGSKANS
-537 TNAIWIQGTESFAKN
+537 TNQIQIQGTESFAKN
-552 NLNSAA
+552 DLNSAA
-558 FDVERFVNF
+558 FDVERFVKF
-567 GPIKSI
+567 GPIKSL
-573 QGGVRL
+573 QAGVRL

-591 YAYGAQLQNITSSM
+591 YAYGAQLSKITSSM
-605 MVTAPFVDD
+605 MIASPSVDD
-614 FMGGTAGSYNRN
+614 FMGGTAGNYNRN
-626 WQVLNVR
+626 WQVLNIH
-633 DFLNAVRP
+633 DFLDAVRP
-641 VTVYPGGGL
+641 VTPYQGGGL

-655 NSQYA
+655 NIQYA

-674 INQFYIQA
+674 INQFYVQA
-682 KYDTQIFGHGV
+682 KYDTEIFGHGV

-723 PTAFK
+723 ATAFK
-728 TDEYV
+728 TDTYV
-733 NKYDYF
+733 NKYHYF

-745 VADVTDDLVLR
+745 VADVTDDLILR

-767 PRQYSPSTKVSP
+767 PRQYSPSTKISP
-779 TQILNN
+779 AQILNN
-785 SLSSGTT
+785 SLSSGSV

-802 NNKLKPYLAESFDL
+802 NNSLKPYLAESFDL

-838 GRIATTTDPSILC
+838 GRIATTTDPSIIC
-851 PADGSTWGFGAL
+851 PSDGSTWGFGAL

-902 FNLQQNLDFLPGFWA
+902 FNIQQNLDFLPGFWA

-934 IAPFPGISKHNVN
+934 IAPFPGISKHNIN

-974 GTYTGGARSV
+974 GTYTGAARSV

-996 NVTDTFT
+996 NVTDNLT
-1003 LSLDAYNLTNA
+1003 LSLDAYNLTDS
-1014 KRFEYENDHRVSR
+1014 KRFEYENDTKVSR

>member
-1 MSRKGRANKPPRQWP
+1 MNP
-16 QRGGKKLQA
+16 
-25 KISPRRVLKVA
+25 KISPARALKVA
-36 LLSATIIGGLPAV
+36 LLSATVIGGMPAF
-49 AAAQEAAAS
+49 AAAQT
-58 STAAPSA
+58 TAAPAAAAPS
-65 DVLDAVVVTGFKQS
+65 DTLEAVVVTGFKQS
-79 YANAVRA
+79 YANAVRS
-86 KKNAIEITDGISS
+86 KKAAIEITDGISS

-140 EYARTTL
+140 EYVRNTL

-155 ALLRDNQGSPLGAFN
+155 ALLRDSQGSPLGAFN

-185 NTTSGGLSGNVD
+185 NTVSGGLSGNVD
-197 LQIAPALSRKD
+197 MQIAPALSRKD
-208 GGFMKAAYEYNDLG
+208 GGFLKGSYEYNTLG
-222 DLGAPAATL
+222 NLGAPAGTI
-231 GYNKHLTDNLA
+231 GYNKHLTDDLA
-242 VFGTVAYK
+242 VFGVLAYK
-250 KEKFRRDTI
+250 KENFRRDTI

-266 LTSAMTGLTP
+266 LTSAMTGLTSA
-276 TQFNTTYGQYFSP
+276 QFNSTYGQYYSADACP
-289 TTCATSATSYCRS
+289 TSATSYCRS
-302 LAQALGLSQSAASAY
+302 LANALGISQTAAQAF

-322 GSTSTNGVWANSQIR
+322 GSTSKNGVWANSQIR

-345 KVWSGSAG
+345 KVWSGSG
-353 VEWKPNDNTKI
+353 GIEWKPNDNTKI

-369 STDRNLPDTTQY
+369 KTDRNLPDTVQY
-381 FLINT
+381 FLINS
-386 VTPSS
+386 VLPSS

-401 TGAPVQTNDGRYL
+401 TGSAVQTNDGRYL
-414 YQSYSFANMNA
+414 FPSYTFTNMNA
-425 LSSTRLYSQHQKSD
+425 LSSTRLYSQRQKSD
-439 GVIGNI
+439 GLLGNL
-445 DWSNDDWRLAGAL
+445 DWSNEDWRVAAAL

-473 VVNYTR
+473 VANYTR
-479 AGGNGISGS
+479 AGGNGVTGS
-488 LTTGLDDI
+488 LTTGLSDI
-496 GNFSYT
+496 GNFRYT
-502 TTPTP
+502 TAPNP
-507 QNSITTGQ
+507 QNSLATGAI
-515 TWTWGGGSDPTAF
+515 WTWGGASDPTAF
-528 YNNGTRANS
+528 YNNGTKANS
-537 TNAIWIQGTESFAKN
+537 TNQLQIQGTESFAKN

-558 FDVERFVNF
+558 LDVERFAHL

-591 YAYGAQLQNITSSM
+591 YAYGAQTQNITSSM
-605 MVTAPFVDD
+605 MITSPFIDD
-614 FMGGTAGSYNRN
+614 FMGGKGGDYNRN
-626 WQVLNVR
+626 WQVL
-633 DFLNAVRP
+633 DIKAFMNAVRP
-641 VTVYPGGGL
+641 VTAYNGGGL
-650 SSQGF
+650 STKGF
-655 NSQYA
+655 NIQYA

-674 INQFYIQA
+674 INQVYLQA
-682 KYDTQIFGHGV
+682 KYDTNILGHNV

-709 TLDRTTPPTDSIGS
+709 TLDRVTPPTDSIGTS
-723 PTAFK
+723 TAFK

-733 NKYDYF
+733 NKYHYF

-745 VADVTDDLVLR
+745 VADVTDDLILR

-779 TQILNN
+779 AQILNS
-785 SLSSGTT
+785 SLSSGTV

-827 ISLAYFRKNIT
+827 VSLAYFRKNIT
-838 GRIATTTDPSILC
+838 GRIATTTDPSIIC
-851 PADGSTWGFGAL
+851 PSDGSTWGFGAL

-893 KATTVEGVE
+893 KPTVVEGVE
-902 FNLQQNLDFLPGFWA
+902 FNIQQNLDFLPGFWK

-923 NYAYTTSKSVA
+923 NYAYTTSKATA

-952 ETPKYGVRA
+952 ETPKFGVRA
-961 VYNYRSDYPLNAN
+961 VYNYRSAYDLNAN
-974 GTYTGGARSV
+974 GTYSGGSRSV
-984 KARGQLDLSASY
+984 KPRGQLDMSASY
-996 NVTDTFT
+996 NVRDNLT
-1003 LSLDAYNLTNA
+1003 LSLDAYNLTDSV
-1014 KRFEYENDHRVSR
+1014 RFEYENDYQVSR

-1034 TYTLTARA
+1034 TFTLTARA

>member
-1 MSRKGRANKPPRQWP
+1 MSINNT
-16 QRGGKKLQA
+16 RG
-25 KISPRRVLKVA
+25 RVLKIA
-36 LLSATIIGGLPAV
+36 LLSATVIAGLPTF
-49 AAAQEAAAS
+49 AAAQTAAAPQAAAS
-58 STAAPSA
+58 T
-65 DVLDAVVVTGFKQS
+65 DTLDAVVVTGFKQS

-86 KKNAIEITDGISS
+86 KKTAIEITDGISS

-147 NGQSFAGP
+147 NGQSFAYP
-155 ALLRDNQGSPLGAFN
+155 PLLRDNQGTPLGAFN
-170 SDIFSAFVIAKSPMA
+170 SDIFSAFVIQKSPMA
-185 NTTSGGLSGNVD
+185 NTVSGGLSGNVD
-197 LQIAPALSRKD
+197 MQIAPALSRKD
-208 GGFMKAAYEYNDLG
+208 GGFMKVSFEHNTLG
-222 DLGAPAATL
+222 DLNAPAATI
-231 GYNKHLTDNLA
+231 GYNKHLSDTLA
-242 VFGTVAYK
+242 LFGTLAYK
-250 KEKFRRDTI
+250 KENFRRDTV

-276 TQFNTTYGQYFSP
+276 TQFNAAYGQYFSATACP
-289 TTCATSATSYCRS
+289 TSATSYCRS
-302 LAQALGLSQSAASAY
+302 LGQALGLTQTNATPFI
-317 VTSNT
+317 TSNT

-353 VEWKPNDNTKI
+353 VEWKPNDNTKV

-369 STDRNLPDTTQY
+369 STDRDLPDTVQY

-386 VTPSS
+386 VLPSS

-401 TGAPVQTNDGRYL
+401 TGTPIKTNDGRYL
-414 YQSYSFANMNA
+414 YPSYTFNNMNG
-425 LSSTRLYSQHQKSD
+425 LSSTRLYSQHQKSK
-439 GVIGNI
+439 GVLGNVE
-445 DWSNDDWRLAGAL
+445 WSNDDWRLAAAL
-458 TLSSGYNASVETEVD
+458 TLSKGANSSVETEVD
-473 VVNYTR
+473 VANYTR

-488 LTTGLDDI
+488 VTTGLGDI
-496 GNFSYT
+496 GAFKYT
-502 TTPTP
+502 TTPSP
-507 QNSITTGQ
+507 QNAITNGQ
-515 TWTWGGGSDPTAF
+515 TWTWGGPGDPTSF
-528 YNNGTRANS
+528 YNNGTKANS
-537 TNAIWIQGTESFAKN
+537 TNQIQIQGTESFARN
-552 NLNSAA
+552 ELNTVA
-558 FDVERFVNF
+558 FDAERFVKF
-567 GPIKSI
+567 GPIKSL
-573 QGGVRL
+573 QAGVRL

-591 YAYGAQLQNITSSM
+591 YAYGAQLNKITSSM
-605 MVTAPFVDD
+605 MITAPFVDD
-614 FMGGTAGSYNRN
+614 FMGGSAGDYSRN
-626 WQVLNVR
+626 WQVLNIHE
-633 DFLNAVRP
+633 FLDAVRP
-641 VTVYPGGGL
+641 VTAYQGGGL

-655 NSQYA
+655 NIQYA

-674 INQFYIQA
+674 VNQFYVQA
-682 KYDTQIFGHGV
+682 KYDTEIFGHGL

-698 GRYEDTKNTIT
+698 GRYEDTRNTIT

-723 PTAFK
+723 ATAFK
-728 TDEYV
+728 TDEYK
-733 NKYDYF
+733 NKYHYF

-745 VADVTDDLVLR
+745 VADVTDDLILR

-779 TQILNN
+779 GAIFNT
-785 SLSSGTT
+785 SLSSG
-792 SVYDVSVAIG
+792 SVNVYDVSVQIG

-827 ISLAYFRKNIT
+827 ISLAYFHKNIT
-838 GRIATTTDPSILC
+838 ERVATTTDPAIIC

-872 TSLSSATKQVHVN
+872 TALSNATQQIHVN
-885 ASGAYNLD
+885 ATGAYNLD
-893 KATTVEGVE
+893 KPTTVEGVE
-902 FNLQQNLDFLPGFWA
+902 FNIQQNLDFLPGFWK

-923 NYAYTTSKSVA
+923 NYAYTTSKSPA

-947 LIGYY
+947 FIGYY

-974 GTYTGGARSV
+974 GTYTGAARSV
-984 KARGQLDLSASY
+984 RARGQLDMSASY
-996 NVTDTFT
+996 NINDNLTV
-1003 LSLDAYNLTNA
+1003 SLDAYNLTDS
-1014 KRFEYENDHRVSR
+1014 KRFEYENDTKVSR

-1034 TYTLTARA
+1034 TFTLTARA